1 MPAEHCQLVLV
12 MPNAMSEEHDTNT
25 ILATLLKK
33 ELDCC
38 IFLMTSSIEENHQL
52 IPLCNHPFSL
62 SYNKAATVRHKHHQ
76 CTEKGHQKFMMV
88 FPRPDIGPLFWSMV
102 AL

>member
-1 MPAEHCQLVLV
+1 MIATMNKRCAHLPAEHCQLVLV

-38 IFLMTSSIEENHQL
+38 IF
-52 IPLCNHPFSL
+52 F
-62 SYNKAATVRHKHHQ
+62 
-76 CTEKGHQKFMMV
+76 
-88 FPRPDIGPLFWSMV
+88 
-102 AL
+102 